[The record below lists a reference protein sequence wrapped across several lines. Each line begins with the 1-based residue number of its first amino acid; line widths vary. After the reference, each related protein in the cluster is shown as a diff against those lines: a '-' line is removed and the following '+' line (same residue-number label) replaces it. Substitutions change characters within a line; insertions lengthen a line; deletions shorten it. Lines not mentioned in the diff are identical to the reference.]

1 MEYLVDAAQ
10 MKSADCFTSDMI
22 GIPPLVLMERAALA
36 MEKTLREHFASSGPS
51 GSPLI
56 RIYCGRGNNGADGL
70 ACARLAASE
79 GFRTDIRVLP
89 GRSGKPAVSKEEG
102 YSDAFLAQYRI
113 LKNLG
118 ISVGF
123 FDPDESGAAGT
134 EIKADTD
141 DPADPIHPADAD
153 TDAVVDA
160 VCGTGLEKEL
170 TGPAAAA
177 VREMERLHTYGV
189 YVLAA
194 DIPSGISAADGH
206 VCGTAVHADDT
217 VTFAFRKRGHVFYPG
232 TAYVG
237 RVTVHDIGI
246 PETALGSREEISKCL
261 FTMDAGDLTALHR
274 RPDGNKGTFG
284 KALIIAGNRG
294 SCGAALL
301 SARAAFRAGAGM
313 VRLFTPEANRIIV
326 QESLPEAMLSAY
338 DPDEPE
344 ETGEELRR
352 AMAWADLTAAGPG
365 MGTDRAASEILHAVL
380 TEYSRDGASG
390 KLVLDADALRMIA
403 ADETL
408 SDLLAAHAA
417 AVSVILT
424 PHLGEFAA
432 LAHCTA
438 AVAAVRRFDLS
449 DQLAL
454 RYRAAVICKDA
465 RTLVTGEDLRHF
477 MNTAGNDGMAT
488 AGSGDVLTGVTAA
501 LSMLEKEPFRAA
513 CFAVLVHAL
522 AGDAAAAHKGRSAMM
537 AGDISEALQYIL
549 P

>member
-1 MEYLVDAAQ
+1 MEYLVDATQ
-10 MKSADCFTSDMI
+10 MKNADRYTSDTI

-36 MEKTLREHFASSGPS
+36 MEETLKKHFALGGPS
-51 GSPLI
+51 GAPLI
-56 RIYCGRGNNGADGL
+56 RFYCGRGNNGADGL
-70 ACARLAASE
+70 ACARLAASD

-89 GRSGKPAVSKEEG
+89 GRSGKTEVSEEEG
-102 YSDAFLAQYRI
+102 CSDAFLAQYRI

-118 ISVGF
+118 ISAGF
-123 FDPDESGAAGT
+123 YDPERSGAA
-134 EIKADTD
+134 A
-141 DPADPIHPADAD
+141 A
-153 TDAVVDA
+153 DAVVDA

-177 VREMERLHTYGV
+177 VREMERLHTDGV

-194 DIPSGISAADGH
+194 DLPSGISATDGH

-232 TAYVG
+232 TVYCG
-237 RVTVHDIGI
+237 RVKVQDIGI
-246 PETALGSREEISKCL
+246 PVSALGIIGDPAGCL
-261 FTMDAGDLTALHR
+261 FTLDAGDLAALRR

-301 SARAAFRAGAGM
+301 CARAAFRAGAGM
-313 VRLFTPEANRIIV
+313 VRLFTPEANRIII
-326 QESLPEAMLSAY
+326 QESLPETMLTVY
-338 DPDEPE
+338 DPE
-344 ETGEELRR
+344 ETEETREALRR
-352 AMAWADLTAAGPG
+352 AMDWADLTAAGPG
-365 MGTDRAASEILHAVL
+365 MGTDRTAAGILRTVL
-380 TEYSRDGASG
+380 TEYGREGTAG
-390 KLVLDADALRMIA
+390 RLVLDADALRMIA

-408 SDLLAAHAA
+408 ADLLAAHASG
-417 AVSVILT
+417 VSVILT

-438 AVAAVRRFDLS
+438 AEAADRRFDLS
-449 DQLAL
+449 DQLAR
-454 RYRAAVICKDA
+454 RYHAAVICKDA

-488 AGSGDVLTGVTAA
+488 AGSGDVLTGIAAA
-501 LSMLEKEPFRAA
+501 LSMQEKEPFRAA

-522 AGDAAAAHKGRSAMM
+522 AGDCAAEHTGRSAMM
-537 AGDISEALQYIL
+537 AGDISEALQNIL